1 MGSKMQQRIL
11 SALSILFIFSSCST
25 LNPFAKER
33 AEDLNAITYGDS
45 YDNGRSHNGSWSTKD
60 DGVAVF
66 GEADSRHLDRSTSST
81 STASSTNTD
90 EKSSYY
96 GNEKQDATDENV
108 RQEIEKS
115 RGYNTK
121 SGSFVRGD
129 RATRSDFLDTAPN
142 DGSLWANEN
151 DANYFFT
158 KGKVRSTGDIIS
170 VKLEETMIK
179 QFAEEIKKSLTP
191 AEQEV
196 EMALYRKNDAAAK
209 DDKDLSAYRN
219 VASEDLKTDEAGEV
233 KNRMEKAVRWSQ
245 VDLAKVIGF
254 NPNEEL
260 RAEII
265 DRYQNGNYKIRAVKR
280 VLYRGSSK
288 LVSMVGVAP
297 AVDFDEKDL
306 IASGKLY
313 EYKIKVAH

>member
-1 MGSKMQQRIL
+1 MKQSL
-11 SALSILFIFSSCST
+11 LVVALVLVCSSCSS
-25 LNPFAKER
+25 LNPFSKEK
-33 AEDLNAITYGDS
+33 AEDLNALTYGDS
-45 YDNGRSHNGSWSTKD
+45 YDNGRSRDGSWSSSRD
-60 DGVAVF
+60 DSNTAF
-66 GEADSRHLDRSTSST
+66 GETPAPANR
-81 STASSTNTD
+81 STASAANNDD
-90 EKSSYY
+90 EKGSYY
-96 GNEKQDATDENV
+96 GSDKQDPTDESV
-108 RQEIEKS
+108 RQSIEKG
-115 RGYNTK
+115 RGIA
-121 SGSFVRGD
+121 SGSNYARGD
-129 RATRSDFLDTAPN
+129 RATKVDFYDNTPN

-158 KGKVRSTGDIIS
+158 KGKVRTTGDIIS
-170 VKLEETMIK
+170 VKLEDSMIK
-179 QFAEEIKKSLTP
+179 QFAEEIKKTLTP

-209 DDKDLSAYRN
+209 DDQDLKAYRN
-219 VASEDLKTDEAGEV
+219 VASEDLKTSDAEEV
-233 KNRMEKAVRWSQ
+233 KGRMEKAVRWSQ

-254 NPNEEL
+254 TPNEEL

-280 VLYRGSSK
+280 VLYRGTSK

-297 AVDFDEKDL
+297 ATDFDEKDL

>member
-1 MGSKMQQRIL
+1 MNRFLII
-11 SALSILFIFSSCST
+11 SALAFIFSGCASF
-25 LNPFAKER
+25 NPFASNK
-33 AEDLNAITYGDS
+33 AEDLNALTYGPD
-45 YDNGRSHNGSWSTKD
+45 YDGGQAKSSWGSTSDPSNSGASGDNSAPSRGRA
-60 DGVAVF
+60 VASA
-66 GEADSRHLDRSTSST
+66 ADSDHDK
-81 STASSTNTD
+81 D
-90 EKSSYY
+90 SYY
-96 GNEKQDATDENV
+96 GADKQDPTDDSV
-108 RQEIEKS
+108 RQAVEKS
-115 RGYNTK
+115 RGFPGTGEGY
-121 SGSFVRGD
+121 VRGD
-129 RATRSDFLDTAPN
+129 RATRADFFDNTPN

-158 KGKVRSTGDIIS
+158 KGKVRSPGDIIS
-170 VKLEETMIK
+170 VKLEDQMIK

-191 AEQEV
+191 TEQEV
-196 EMALYRKNDAAAK
+196 EMALYVKNDAAAK
-209 DDKDLSAYRN
+209 DDADLKAYRN
-219 VASEDLKTDEAGEV
+219 VASDDLYSSGANEV

-245 VDLAKVIGF
+245 VDLTKVIGF
-254 NPNEEL
+254 TPNEEL

-313 EYKIKVAH
+313 EYKIRVAH

>member
-1 MGSKMQQRIL
+1 MKAGLTMKSSFLIL
-11 SALSILFIFSSCST
+11 VWVLGFTSCST
-25 LNPFAKER
+25 LNPFAQQK
-33 AEDLNAITYGDS
+33 AEDLNALTYGSDT
-45 YDNGRSHNGSWSTKD
+45 DNGRPRDGSWSSRD
-60 DGVAVF
+60 DSDTAF
-66 GEADSRHLDRSTSST
+66 G
-81 STASSTNTD
+81 TASSGIAPNRATASAANTGND
-90 EKSSYY
+90 DKPSYY
-96 GNEKQDATDENV
+96 GGDKQDPTDESV
-108 RQEIEKS
+108 RQDIEKG
-115 RGYNTK
+115 RGYTSQN
-121 SGSFVRGD
+121 SNFARGN
-129 RATRSDFLDTAPN
+129 RATKVDFYDNTPN

-170 VKLEETMIK
+170 VKLEDSMIK

-196 EMALYRKNDAAAK
+196 EMALYRKNAAAAK
-209 DDKDLSAYRN
+209 DDQDLKAYRN
-219 VASEDLKTDEAGEV
+219 VSSDDLKTSDAEDV

-245 VDLAKVIGF
+245 VDLAKDIGF
-254 NPNEEL
+254 TPNEEL

-297 AVDFDEKDL
+297 ATDFDDKDL

-313 EYKIKVAH
+313 EYKIRVAH

>member
-1 MGSKMQQRIL
+1 M
-11 SALSILFIFSSCST
+11 
-25 LNPFAKER
+25 
-33 AEDLNAITYGDS
+33 
-45 YDNGRSHNGSWSTKD
+45 
-60 DGVAVF
+60 
-66 GEADSRHLDRSTSST
+66 
-81 STASSTNTD
+81 
-90 EKSSYY
+90 
-96 GNEKQDATDENV
+96 
-108 RQEIEKS
+108 
-115 RGYNTK
+115 
-121 SGSFVRGD
+121 
-129 RATRSDFLDTAPN
+129 
-142 DGSLWANEN
+142 
-151 DANYFFT
+151 
-158 KGKVRSTGDIIS
+158 
-170 VKLEETMIK
+170 
-179 QFAEEIKKSLTP
+179 
-191 AEQEV
+191 
-196 EMALYRKNDAAAK
+196 
-209 DDKDLSAYRN
+209 SAYRN